1 MSDAFRVLLTME
13 VAAGRERE
21 FEEQWLKV
29 GRVVADHPDNL
40 GQWFA
45 RSADE
50 PNRFAV
56 ISDWPDEETFRR
68 FEKEPGHWELTG
80 QLRQLRVSGDM
91 STWQVRHYLKG
102 SGAR

>member
-1 MSDAFRVLLTME
+1 MADAFRVLLTME
-13 VAAGRERE
+13 VAEGREQE

-29 GRVVADHPDNL
+29 GKVVSEHPDNL

-45 RSADE
+45 RSSE
-50 PNRFAV
+50 RPHEFMI

-80 QLRQLRVSGDM
+80 QLRQLRVSGGM
-91 STWQVRHYLKG
+91 STWQVLHYLP
-102 SGAR
+102 GAGAA